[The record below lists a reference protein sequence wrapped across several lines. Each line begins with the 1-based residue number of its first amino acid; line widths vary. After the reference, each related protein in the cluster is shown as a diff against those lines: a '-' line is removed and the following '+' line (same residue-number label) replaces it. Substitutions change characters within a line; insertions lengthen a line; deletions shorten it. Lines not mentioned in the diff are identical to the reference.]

1 MMRGRLLLLVAVA
14 LVLSGCGGGE
24 PARRADPAGVA
35 RELTLTLDRGDDD
48 YDEAMDYWRRVNDSL
63 VRCMA
68 DGGLTYQ
75 PYVDQ
80 WAVDRRIA
88 LGVSREE
95 FAERYG
101 YGLTTLI
108 DYLPPGVRRVD
119 PNLTALRQMTAERR
133 KSYQARLASCRRDA
147 RQQFGPAPHVDT
159 IAMTDEESD
168 RRDEI
173 LAAVDRDP
181 RVVRAA
187 AERTRC
193 IEAKGFSSADSRS
206 LVLSQAAERYRDGFE
221 RAALAAE
228 QAGRDSSALRLADVF
243 GAADLAELKRLQ
255 QREIA
260 EARQVEPCQWAYDDS
275 YQVVYREHL
284 ARVGAGG
291 G

>member
-1 MMRGRLLLLVAVA
+1 MRRPLLLLVVAVLA
-14 LVLSGCGGGE
+14 LAGCGRE
-24 PARRADPAGVA
+24 PTRQADAAGVA
-35 RELTLTLDRGDDD
+35 RELTLTLDRGDDG
-48 YDEAMDYWRRVNDSL
+48 YDEVLDYWRQVNDSL

-68 DGGLTYQ
+68 DGGLTFQ

-80 WAVDRRIA
+80 WAVDRRTA
-88 LGVSREE
+88 LGLSREE
-95 FAERYG
+95 FARRYG

-119 PNLTALRQMTAERR
+119 PNLTALAWMTDERR
-133 KSYQARLASCRRDA
+133 TSYQSRLASCRRDA
-147 RQQFGPAPHVDT
+147 RQRFGPAPHVDT
-159 IAMTDEESD
+159 SAMTAEEGD

-193 IEAKGFSSADSRS
+193 IEAKGFASADSRS
-206 LVLSQAAERYRDGFE
+206 LALSQAAERYRDSFE

-228 QAGRDSSALRLADVF
+228 QAGRDSAGLRLTDVF
-243 GAADLAELKRLQ
+243 GAAELAELKRLQ

-260 EARQVEPCQWAYDDS
+260 EARQVGPCQWAYDDS

-284 ARVGAGG
+284 ARVGAAGS
-291 G
+291 

>member
-1 MMRGRLLLLVAVA
+1 MTRRPLLLLAAVVLA
-14 LVLSGCGGGE
+14 LAGCGDE
-24 PARRADPAGVA
+24 PTRQPDSAEVA
-35 RELTLTLDRGDDD
+35 RQMTLTLERGDDD
-48 YDEAMDYWRRVNDSL
+48 YGEALAYWGRVNDAL

-68 DGGLTYQ
+68 DGGQTYQ

-95 FAERYG
+95 FVERYG

-119 PNLTALRQMTAERR
+119 PNLATLRRMTPEQRETHQ
-133 KSYQARLASCRRDA
+133 SRLTSCRREA
-147 RQQFGPAPHVDT
+147 RQEFGPAPHVDT
-159 IAMTDEESD
+159 SAMTAEEGH

-173 LAAVDRDP
+173 LAAVDKDP
-181 RVVRAA
+181 RLVRASA
-187 AERTRC
+187 DRARC
-193 IEAKGFSSADSRS
+193 IEAKGFASADSRS
-206 LVLSQAAERYRDGFE
+206 LALSGAAERYRDGFQ

-228 QAGRDSSALRLADVF
+228 EAGRDSSALRLTDVF
-243 GAADLAELKRLQ
+243 GVADLAELKQLQ

-260 EARQVEPCQWAYDDS
+260 EARQVEPCQWTYDDT

-284 ARVGAGG
+284 DRVREGRN
-291 G
+291 